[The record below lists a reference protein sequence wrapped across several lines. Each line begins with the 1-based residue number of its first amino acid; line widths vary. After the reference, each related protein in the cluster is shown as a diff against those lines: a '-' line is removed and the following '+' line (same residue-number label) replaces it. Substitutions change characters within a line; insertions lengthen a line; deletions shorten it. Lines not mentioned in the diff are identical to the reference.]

1 MYCMF
6 LNTAGRV
13 LFDSIISPGFEPN
26 QFFLEVD
33 QAMSKN
39 VIKHLSMYRGMFSVL
54 IQNIQR
60 SFTPNRSIGVQKL
73 LKQSLP

>member
-1 MYCMF
+1 MLTVLLIDLKEYPSMYCMF
-6 LNTAGRV
+6 LNSAGRV

-54 IQNIQR
+54 I
-60 SFTPNRSIGVQKL
+60 
-73 LKQSLP
+73 

>member
-54 IQNIQR
+54 I
-60 SFTPNRSIGVQKL
+60 
-73 LKQSLP
+73 